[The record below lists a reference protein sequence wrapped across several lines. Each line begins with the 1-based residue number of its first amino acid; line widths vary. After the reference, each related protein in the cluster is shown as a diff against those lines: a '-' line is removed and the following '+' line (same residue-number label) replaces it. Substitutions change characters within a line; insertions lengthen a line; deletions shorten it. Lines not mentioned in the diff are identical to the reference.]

1 MNCSFPQWTLLLLAF
16 YAHAL
21 AQPEPPATRQNADQ
35 SALSANARALVSDAW
50 NGTSAQRGLAIMS
63 NPAEKPVS
71 RAAAMQVLH
80 ANRRKMM
87 PAEMRELLTGAVK
100 LAKDSSLDETNAAFA
115 VAVMANTAITLK
127 EQGQLSEAESKQE
140 ATFLITAANDARRH
154 VLLRGSAITALGVLK
169 VAEARESLRE
179 MLTNAVTRDT
189 AELARPACL
198 SLMRIDGS
206 RAIPDLAHVLR
217 ETRESRVFG
226 TAAFALGQ
234 LKSRESMA
242 ALVEQLGRFPDSG
255 ACGAALVEMEDTIT
269 GVLQNPKD
277 EHLTAAI
284 HASRQLWREG
294 QRETCAPLL
303 RRLVSTA
310 PVPARKVA
318 VERLIESASV
328 LEFESEKRELSLLA
342 EAIVGQPELQE
353 YQERI
358 QRRLSA
364 VVAVPEA
371 GTGVEVPIVLKKGA
385 GK

>member
-1 MNCSFPQWTLLLLAF
+1 MNCSFPQWSSLLLVF
-16 YAHAL
+16 YAHAF

-35 SALSANARALVSDAW
+35 SALSASARALVSDAW

-87 PAEMRELLTGAVK
+87 PTEMRELLTGAVK
-100 LAKDSSLDETNAAFA
+100 LAKDASLDETNAALA
-115 VAVMANTAITLK
+115 VSILANTAITLK
-127 EQGQLSEAESKQE
+127 EQGQLSEAETKAES
-140 ATFLITAANDARRH
+140 AFLITTVNDARRH
-154 VLLRGSAITALGVLK
+154 VQLRASAITALGVLK
-169 VAEARESLRE
+169 VMEARDSLRE
-179 MLTNAVTRDT
+179 ILTNAATRDA

-198 SLMRIDGS
+198 SLMRIDGA
-206 RAIPDLAHVLR
+206 RAVPDLAHVLR

-242 ALVEQLGRFPDSG
+242 ALVEQFGRFPDSG

-269 GVLQNPKD
+269 RVLQNPKD

-303 RRLVSTA
+303 RKLVSTA
-310 PVPARKVA
+310 PAPARKEA
-318 VERLIESASV
+318 AERLIESASV
-328 LEFESEKRELSLLA
+328 LDFESEKRELSLLA
-342 EAIVGQPELQE
+342 EAVAGQAELQE
-353 YQERI
+353 FQERI
-358 QRRLSA
+358 QLRLSA
-364 VVAVPEA
+364 VLAVPEA
-371 GTGVEVPIVLKKGA
+371 GAGMEVPIVLKKGA

>member
-1 MNCSFPQWTLLLLAF
+1 
-16 YAHAL
+16 
-21 AQPEPPATRQNADQ
+21 
-35 SALSANARALVSDAW
+35 
-50 NGTSAQRGLAIMS
+50 
-63 NPAEKPVS
+63 
-71 RAAAMQVLH
+71 
-80 ANRRKMM
+80 M

-255 ACGAALVEMEDTIT
+255 ACGAALVEMEDTII
-269 GVLQNPKD
+269 GVLQNPKE

-284 HASRQLWREG
+284 YATRQLWREG
-294 QRETCAPLL
+294 QRETCVPLL
-303 RRLVSTA
+303 RKLVSTA
-310 PVPARKVA
+310 PLPARKA
-318 VERLIESASV
+318 AAERLIESASA
-328 LEFESEKRELSLLA
+328 LEFEHEKRELSLLT
-342 EAIVGQPELQE
+342 EAMAGQPELQE
-353 YQERI
+353 LNERVQ
-358 QRRLSA
+358 QRLEA
-364 VVAVPEA
+364 QLAEPVVGA
-371 GTGVEVPIVLKKGA
+371 EVKTPTVFKKGA